1 MEVTLRKAAQL
12 SAQAIQAAGQYAI
25 NPSLTLSAFGS
36 TNVADAVA
44 EHSADQMKNLETS
57 FALLRAG
64 FAIRS
69 LIGKANRENGVDDL
83 LDKKALTDALEKR
96 LGSTSVHRRTKN
108 DLVSAQ
114 AQLDSLAERVGKMD
128 YYGADTVT
136 VVGLTE
142 DAATIIKGQ
151 QTQFRREKVRIA
163 DDLLHLNTN
172 TKVTLDAQT
181 VEILTEFDIL

>member
-25 NPSLTLSAFGS
+25 SPAITVSAFGP
-36 TNVADAVA
+36 TTVQDAVA
-44 EHSADQMKNLETS
+44 EHSAEQVQNLATS
-57 FALLRAG
+57 EALLRAG
-64 FAIRS
+64 FAIRA

-83 LDKKALTDALEKR
+83 LDKKALSDALEKR
-96 LGSTSVHRRTKN
+96 LASVSTRRAKN

-114 AQLDSLAERVGKMD
+114 AQLESLAERVGKAD
-128 YYGADTVT
+128 YYGSDGVT
-136 VVGLTE
+136 VVGITE
-142 DAATIIKGQ
+142 DVAADIKAQ
-151 QTQFRREKVRIA
+151 QTQLRREKVRIA

-181 VEILTEFDIL
+181 VETLTKFDIL